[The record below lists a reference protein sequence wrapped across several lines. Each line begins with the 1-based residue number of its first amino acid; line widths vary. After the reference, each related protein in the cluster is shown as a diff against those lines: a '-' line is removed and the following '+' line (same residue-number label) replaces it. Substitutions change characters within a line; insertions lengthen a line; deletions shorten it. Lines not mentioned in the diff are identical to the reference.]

1 LTIMPRSTP
10 RPRTPRDR
18 PAAALADGALAAC
31 LAAGLGFWLAG
42 CDGAAPRAAGE
53 PPPAVAVGEVAPA
66 GPSAR
71 RDDDAGWVGVL
82 LPRRSV
88 DVAVDSTGE
97 VTAVTAQVGD
107 RVRRGDPLARIDTEP
122 VRQALAVAE
131 ASLAAQRAEASRA
144 RVELAEARARLA
156 RREALPES
164 FSREDL
170 GAAELDQETA
180 AAALEAALARVTE
193 QEARVASLM
202 REVNRTEVRAPFDGT
217 VALRLVDTGDLV
229 RPGLPIV
236 RLISSDELLLRFAV
250 PPDAARGLAPGL
262 SVTAT
267 LEPSGLQLEATVRDV
282 APEVDAAALMV
293 FVEAT
298 VSVEAAAS
306 QGAQAGMVARVR
318 PALPA
323 SGA

>member
-1 LTIMPRSTP
+1 MPCSRP
-10 RPRTPRDR
+10 RPRPPRDR
-18 PAAALADGALAAC
+18 PIAALAGGWLAVGF
-31 LAAGLGFWLAG
+31 AAGLGLWLAG
-42 CDGAAPRAAGE
+42 CDGAAPLAAAE
-53 PPPAVAVGEVAPA
+53 PPPAVAAAEAAPA
-66 GPSAR
+66 ASSAR
-71 RDDDAGWVGVL
+71 RGDAGWVGVL

-156 RREALPES
+156 RREALPDS

-170 GAAELDQETA
+170 GAAELEQETA

-193 QEARVASLM
+193 QEGRVASLM
-202 REVNRTEVRAPFDGT
+202 REVNRTDVRAPFDGT

-262 SVTAT
+262 GVIAT
-267 LEPSGLQLEATVRDV
+267 LEPSGVQLEATVRDV

-298 VSVEAAAS
+298 VGGEAAAR

-323 SGA
+323 DGA